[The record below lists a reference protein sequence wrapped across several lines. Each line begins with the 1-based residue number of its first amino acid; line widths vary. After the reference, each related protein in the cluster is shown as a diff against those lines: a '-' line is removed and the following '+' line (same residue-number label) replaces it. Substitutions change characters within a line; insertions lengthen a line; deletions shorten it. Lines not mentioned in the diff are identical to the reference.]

1 MIATQSGGPS
11 LFTSKGVIRES
22 QRAVGSVVD
31 RSGDAFLSAFGT
43 QTKAPA
49 ALDVTGA
56 SVRQVDA
63 AHLKVTLSTADHK
76 LAQDL
81 SVDPTLGGLV
91 GEWLV
96 RWASPTHGKPGD
108 GNIFYVGMES
118 AVGGAPEF
126 YTGTTLGINT
136 THVKYFAYPKTT
148 DIPGKVEGNTIT
160 WTVPLAAIGSPG
172 RGDGLYSITGFT
184 ASQLTPS
191 FASVAILP
199 NGGTLG
205 DENIP
210 NTMDST
216 PPFSFTLGGLPSTTL
231 SRGAQKPALAMDPVL
246 AGKMPELPVDV
257 PYAIGAH
264 GGEPDG
270 ARPGVPAWI
279 VLTGVGM
286 LGSTVLRKR
295 RSKATP

>member
-1 MIATQSGGPS
+1 VI
-11 LFTSKGVIRES
+11 KGS

-31 RSGDAFLSAFGT
+31 RSGDAFLSGLGR

-63 AHLKVTLSTADHK
+63 KHLKVTLSTADRK

-81 SVDPTLGGLV
+81 SLDPTLGGLV
-91 GEWLV
+91 GEWIV
-96 RWASPTHGKPGD
+96 RWASPTPGKPGD

-118 AVGGAPEF
+118 AGGGAPEF

-136 THVKYFAYPKTT
+136 THVKYFAFPKTT
-148 DIPGKVEGNTIT
+148 NIPGKIEGNTIT
-160 WTVPLAAIGSPG
+160 WTVPLSDIGNPKG
-172 RGDGLYSITGFT
+172 EGLFSITGFT

-210 NTMDST
+210 NTLDST
-216 PPFSFTLGGLPSTTL
+216 PPFSFTVGGAPRLTL
-231 SRGAQKPALAMDPVL
+231 SRGNLKAAPAEPLLADKV
-246 AGKMPELPVDV
+246 PELPVEV
-257 PYAIGAH
+257 PRL
-264 GGEPDG
+264 G
-270 ARPGVPAWI
+270 ARGGRPNGANPTADVWI
-279 VLTGVGM
+279 VLAVGGAM
-286 LGSTVLRKR
+286 LLSMARRIR
-295 RSKATP
+295 RSRAKI